1 MTNNNSLGARIKE
14 KRNETGL
21 SQEYFAELLGVC
33 RSSVTLYESDR
44 RQPDY
49 ELLKSI
55 AKVLSTTTT
64 YLLEGE
70 DLTLD
75 DDSMEILRLYKKLKS
90 VELKSVAKAQLMAL
104 VNLAD

>member
-1 MTNNNSLGARIKE
+1 MITNSLGARIKE
-14 KRNETGL
+14 KRNEAGL

-49 ELLKSI
+49 ELLKAI

-70 DLTLD
+70 NLTLD